1 MVSTPMVRMLGAASA
16 KVPEDSR
23 VRAVILADLRE
34 IDHRSAGEV
43 ASERGALSSSPIVM
57 S

>member
-1 MVSTPMVRMLGAASA
+1 MVRMLGIGESS
-16 KVPEDSR
+16 KDSR
-23 VRAVILADLRE
+23 EGAVILADLRE

>member
-1 MVSTPMVRMLGAASA
+1 VRG
-16 KVPEDSR
+16 V
-23 VRAVILADLRE
+23 AVLTDLRE

>member
-1 MVSTPMVRMLGAASA
+1 VVSTPMVRMLGAASA
-16 KVPEDSR
+16 KVLKIR
-23 VRAVILADLRE
+23 VRGAVILADLRE

-43 ASERGALSSSPIVM
+43 ASERGALSSAPIVM